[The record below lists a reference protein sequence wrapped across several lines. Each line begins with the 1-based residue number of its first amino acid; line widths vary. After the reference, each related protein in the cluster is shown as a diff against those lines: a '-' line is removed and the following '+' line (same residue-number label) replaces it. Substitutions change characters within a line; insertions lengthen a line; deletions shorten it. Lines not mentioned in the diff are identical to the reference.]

1 MSERAEGHARGVG
14 RIPSPRCGAVSM
26 PSEPMT
32 AADTIVAVAFD
43 MWVKM
48 GEERTGSEERGKEEK
63 KKGGEWERPRPTT
76 TLTSSERGRDGRHR
90 RK

>member
-1 MSERAEGHARGVG
+1 M
-14 RIPSPRCGAVSM
+14 PRCSVNA
-26 PSEPMT
+26 EPMT

-48 GEERTGSEERGKEEK
+48 GEERRGSED
-63 KKGGEWERPRPTT
+63 
-76 TLTSSERGRDGRHR
+76 RGREGEGREWGPMGAADDDVDVERGRHR